1 MSLNNVFIHSVGEVT
16 PFLAKS
22 TAGKTKQAETECALI
37 LNLKCSKGRGLWN
50 QLVRLSSMTNFFL
63 SSALKD
69 FFLVPLNYWA
79 VLESIS

>member
-1 MSLNNVFIHSVGEVT
+1 MCSFTQSEKLLLSWLN
-16 PFLAKS
+16 LLR
-22 TAGKTKQAETECALI
+22 GKTKQAETECALI
-37 LNLKCSKGRGLWN
+37 LNLKCNKGRGLWN